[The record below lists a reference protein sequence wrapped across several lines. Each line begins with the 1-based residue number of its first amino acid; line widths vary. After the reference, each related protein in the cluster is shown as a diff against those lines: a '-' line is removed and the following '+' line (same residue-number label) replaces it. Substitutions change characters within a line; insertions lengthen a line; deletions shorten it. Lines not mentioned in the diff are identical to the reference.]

1 MLTNREA
8 STTSQNRIH
17 AIDQFRGFAIL
28 LMILADYLNNIN
40 SIPTWLKHAPE
51 VGYTIIDLVVPLFIF
66 AIGLTYGMSFRRR
79 FDRFG
84 EWKTYNHFIAR
95 NLALIGLGFLITLGG
110 VLTNNYP
117 PDAKWGLLQALG
129 AAGLITLP
137 FIRIKPKYRWF
148 FGFLL
153 LAFYQVLLDRYWLS
167 EVIGA
172 VHNGPQGAISWGAM
186 MIIATSMGD
195 VYLDLEKNKRRLPLI
210 SLILLIL
217 GGVLQL
223 LVPVS
228 KHRASASYMLVSLGL
243 CGLIFFIFHLLDEKY
258 QIRFPLLSDFGKNP
272 LLLYLLHGLVLALF
286 LLPPFPGWYFEAPLW
301 LVAIQALALVAIL
314 GWIAK
319 VFNCRGLE
327 SNDMKMPRF
336 GSVIATSSQGEFWWP
351 VQLSSDRKFQIT
363 NGGLETHRW

>member
-1 MLTNREA
+1 MMTNRET
-8 STTSQNRIH
+8 STSPSGRIA

-40 SIPTWLKHAPE
+40 SIPSWLKHAPDI
-51 VGYTIIDLVVPLFIF
+51 GYTIIDLVAPLFIF
-66 AIGLTYGMSFRRR
+66 AIGLTYGMSFRQRL
-79 FDRFG
+79 DQSG
-84 EWKTYNHFIAR
+84 AWKTYNHFISR
-95 NLALIGLGFLITLGG
+95 NLVLIGLGFLITLGG

-117 PDAKWGLLQALG
+117 ADANWGLLQALG

-137 FIRIKPKYRWF
+137 VIKIKPKYRWI

-153 LAFYQVLLDRYWLS
+153 LALYQVLLDRYWHS

-195 VYLDLEKNKRRLPLI
+195 VYLDSEKDKRSLPLI

-217 GGVLQL
+217 GGVLLL

-228 KHRASASYMLVSLGL
+228 KHRASASYMLVSLGF
-243 CGLIFFIFHLLDEKY
+243 CGLIFFLFHLLDAKY
-258 QIRFPLLSDFGKNP
+258 QIRFRLLSDFGKNP

-286 LLPPFPGWYFEAPLW
+286 HLPPYPGGYFEAPLW
-301 LVAIQALALVAIL
+301 LVAIQALALVAIM

-319 VFNCRGLE
+319 VFN
-327 SNDMKMPRF
+327 
-336 GSVIATSSQGEFWWP
+336 
-351 VQLSSDRKFQIT
+351 RKGWYLTI
-363 NGGLETHRW
+363 